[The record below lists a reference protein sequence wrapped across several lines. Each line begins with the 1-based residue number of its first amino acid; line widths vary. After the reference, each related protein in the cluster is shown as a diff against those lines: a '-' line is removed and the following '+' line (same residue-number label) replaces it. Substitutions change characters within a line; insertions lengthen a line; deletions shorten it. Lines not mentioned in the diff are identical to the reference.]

1 MEKKFVTPCKIRTY
15 KGTFFHFFLDYNPK
29 YVRIYI
35 TIINYEIGAN
45 KMSVWEDEWEDYEL
59 DKNDFEAWLD
69 SLEGEGTDEEK
80 YNREMEKQQTEDEY
94 YDSVYENEIMNQTE
108 YPEWMIKGRNYIMT
122 VSNN

>member
-1 MEKKFVTPCKIRTY
+1 
-15 KGTFFHFFLDYNPK
+15 
-29 YVRIYI
+29 
-35 TIINYEIGAN
+35 
-45 KMSVWEDEWEDYEL
+45 MSVWDENWEDYEL

-80 YNREMEKQQTEDEY
+80 YNRETEKQQTEDEY

>member
-1 MEKKFVTPCKIRTY
+1 
-15 KGTFFHFFLDYNPK
+15 
-29 YVRIYI
+29 
-35 TIINYEIGAN
+35 
-45 KMSVWEDEWEDYEL
+45 MSVWEDEWEDYEL

>member
-1 MEKKFVTPCKIRTY
+1 
-15 KGTFFHFFLDYNPK
+15 
-29 YVRIYI
+29 
-35 TIINYEIGAN
+35 
-45 KMSVWEDEWEDYEL
+45 MSVWDENWEDYEM

-69 SLEGEGTDEEK
+69 SLEGEGTDKEK

>member
-1 MEKKFVTPCKIRTY
+1 
-15 KGTFFHFFLDYNPK
+15 
-29 YVRIYI
+29 
-35 TIINYEIGAN
+35 
-45 KMSVWEDEWEDYEL
+45 MSVWDENWEDYEM

-94 YDSVYENEIMNQTE
+94 YDSVYENQIMNQSE
-108 YPEWMIKGRNYIMT
+108 YPEWMVKGKNYIMT